1 LVVQNVIFVPPRF
14 CSSKRA
20 DQSPTVGLETII
32 TRRDSLAAMRQ
43 DGGWFTRGI
52 ELMMPSVRKQARWPE
67 AIVITVALWLFVALI
82 FLPLIVKRHE
92 GEGWDSVVLDLATIP
107 VSMLFAFPMFAV
119 FRKTLEWSQEKRA
132 LVLVGTV
139 ILTALGNIMFDLVF
153 QAWVADH
160 LESAWASLG
169 TDLSRAYPSFFNY
182 ILVFGINM
190 ALFQVSFSRRAALK
204 QELQLSRA
212 RSAAQQAQLAALRY
226 QLNPHFLFN
235 ALNSISA
242 LIVTKRNDDAER
254 MTDKLSNFLRSSL
267 NADPSELVMLD
278 EELAIT
284 EEYLDIESVRFG
296 ERLNVSV
303 DCAPDACEA
312 LVPSFL
318 VQPLVENAIK
328 HGVSPSR
335 DTVDIIIQAQVENGD
350 LCITVENSLT
360 DENPLTVP
368 PGKKPL
374 KPRQGVGLTN
384 VKRRLEAVYGPSATL
399 TAKTEENRYIATI
412 CIPKIQR
419 AS

>member
-1 LVVQNVIFVPPRF
+1 M
-14 CSSKRA
+14 
-20 DQSPTVGLETII
+20 GYETII
-32 TRRDSLAAMRQ
+32 TRRDSLAALRQ
-43 DGGWFTRGI
+43 DSNWFTRG
-52 ELMMPSVRKQARWPE
+52 LQMMMPSVRSQARWPE
-67 AIVITVALWLFVALI
+67 AIVITIALWLFVALI
-82 FLPLIVKRHE
+82 FLPLIMKRHE
-92 GEGWDSVVLDLATIP
+92 GDGWNSVLLDLATIP
-107 VSMLFAFPMFAV
+107 VSMLFALPMFAV
-119 FRKTLEWSQEKRA
+119 FRKTLEWAQEKRA

-139 ILTALGNIMFDLVF
+139 VLTALGNVMFDLVF
-153 QAWVADH
+153 QAWVANH

-169 TDLSRAYPSFFNY
+169 SDLSRAYPSFFNY

-242 LIVTKRNDDAER
+242 LIVTKRNEDAER

-296 ERLNVSV
+296 ERLNVSI
-303 DCAPDACEA
+303 DCAPGACEA

-335 DTVDIIIQAQVENGD
+335 DTVDINIRAEVTDGD
-350 LCITVENSLT
+350 LCITVENGMTEEVASTIPVLST
-360 DENPLTVP
+360 S
-368 PGKKPL
+368 KKITR
-374 KPRQGVGLTN
+374 PRQGVGLIN
-384 VKRRLEAVYGPSATL
+384 VKRRLEAVYGPAATL
-399 TAKTEENRYIATI
+399 TAETKDNRYIATI
-412 CIPKIQR
+412 CIPKIQHK
-419 AS
+419 S

>member
-1 LVVQNVIFVPPRF
+1 MGHETSITLSDSFATFRQNGNWV
-14 CSSKRA
+14 
-20 DQSPTVGLETII
+20 
-32 TRRDSLAAMRQ
+32 
-43 DGGWFTRGI
+43 TRGMNSI
-52 ELMMPSVRKQARWPE
+52 MPSVRKQARWPE
-67 AIVITVALWLFVALI
+67 AIVITIALWLFVTLI

-92 GEGWDSVVLDLATIP
+92 GEGWGSIALDIATIP
-107 VSMLFAFPMFAV
+107 VSILFAFPMFAI
-119 FRKTLEWSQEKRA
+119 FRKTLDWGQEKRA
-132 LVLVGTV
+132 LILVGTV
-139 ILTALGNIMFDLVF
+139 VMTAVANIMFDLLF
-153 QAWVADH
+153 QAWVANH
-160 LESAWASLG
+160 LDTAWATLG
-169 TDLSRAYPSFFNY
+169 TDLARVYPSFFNY

-204 QELQLSRA
+204 QELQLSQA

-242 LIVTKRNDDAER
+242 LIVTRRNEDAER

-296 ERLNVSV
+296 ERLNVTV
-303 DCAPDACEA
+303 DCAPEACEA

-335 DTVDIIIQAQVENGD
+335 QSVDINIEAQVTDGD
-350 LCITVENSLT
+350 LCITVANCISEDAAEEQARSSQAF
-360 DENPLTVP
+360 
-368 PGKKPL
+368 GRK
-374 KPRQGVGLTN
+374 GVGLQN
-384 VKRRLEAVYGPSATL
+384 VRRRLAAVYGSAATL
-399 TAKTEENRYIATI
+399 SAETKDGRYVATI
-412 CIPKIQR
+412 CIPKIQQSR
-419 AS
+419 

>member
-1 LVVQNVIFVPPRF
+1 M
-14 CSSKRA
+14 
-20 DQSPTVGLETII
+20 GYETII
-32 TRRDSLAAMRQ
+32 TRRDSLAALRQ
-43 DGGWFTRGI
+43 DANWFTRG
-52 ELMMPSVRKQARWPE
+52 LQMMMPSVRNQARWPE

-92 GEGWDSVVLDLATIP
+92 GQGWDSVLLDLATIP
-107 VSMLFAFPMFAV
+107 VSMIFALPMFAL
-119 FRKTLEWSQEKRA
+119 FRKTLDWGQERRA

-139 ILTALGNIMFDLVF
+139 ILTAFSNVMFDLLF

-160 LESAWASLG
+160 LESAWAQLG

-296 ERLNVSV
+296 ERLNVNV
-303 DCAPDACEA
+303 NCAPDACEA

-335 DTVDIIIQAQVENGD
+335 DTVDINIYAEVANGD
-350 LCITVENSLT
+350 LCIRVENSMSEEVASTIPVLT
-360 DENPLTVP
+360 SS
-368 PGKKPL
+368 KKVVR
-374 KPRQGVGLTN
+374 PRQGVGLIN
-384 VKRRLEAVYGPSATL
+384 VKRRLEAVYGTSATL
-399 TAKTEENRYIATI
+399 SSETKDNRYIATI
-412 CIPKIQR
+412 CIPKIQHGR
-419 AS
+419 

>member
-1 LVVQNVIFVPPRF
+1 MGI
-14 CSSKRA
+14 
-20 DQSPTVGLETII
+20 ETTI
-32 TRRDSLAAMRQ
+32 RRDSLAGLRQ
-43 DGGWFTRGI
+43 EVSWFSRGI
-52 ELMMPSVRKQARWPE
+52 ESMLPSVRSQARWPE

-82 FLPLIVKRHE
+82 FLPLIMKRHE
-92 GEGWDSVVLDLATIP
+92 GEGWESVVLDLATIP
-107 VSMLFAFPMFAV
+107 VSMLFALPMFAA
-119 FRKTLEWSQEKRA
+119 FRRTLDWSQEKRA
-132 LVLVGTV
+132 AVLVGTV
-139 ILTALGNIMFDLVF
+139 LLTAFGNVMFDLFF
-153 QAWVADH
+153 QAWVANH
-160 LESAWASLG
+160 LETAWASLP
-169 TDLSRAYPSFFNY
+169 TDLGRAYPSFFNY

-267 NADPSELVMLD
+267 NADPSELIMLD

-296 ERLNVSV
+296 ERLHVTV
-303 DCAPDACEA
+303 DCAPGACEA

-328 HGVSPSR
+328 HGVGPSR
-335 DTVDIIIQAQVENGD
+335 ETVNISIHADITDGD
-350 LCITVENSLT
+350 LCIRVENSMSEEVASTIPVLT
-360 DENPLTVP
+360 TS
-368 PGKKPL
+368 KSITR
-374 KPRQGVGLTN
+374 PRQGVGLQN
-384 VKRRLEAVYGPSATL
+384 VKRRLEAVYGTNASL
-399 TAKTEENRYIATI
+399 TSETKDNLYIATI
-412 CIPKIQR
+412 CIPKIQHAR
-419 AS
+419 

>member
-1 LVVQNVIFVPPRF
+1 
-14 CSSKRA
+14 
-20 DQSPTVGLETII
+20 
-32 TRRDSLAAMRQ
+32 
-43 DGGWFTRGI
+43 
-52 ELMMPSVRKQARWPE
+52 
-67 AIVITVALWLFVALI
+67 
-82 FLPLIVKRHE
+82 
-92 GEGWDSVVLDLATIP
+92 
-107 VSMLFAFPMFAV
+107 VSMVFALPMFAV

-132 LVLVGTV
+132 LILVGTV
-139 ILTALGNIMFDLVF
+139 ILTAFANVMFDLVF
-153 QAWVADH
+153 QAWVANH
-160 LESAWASLG
+160 LKTAWAQLG

-242 LIVTKRNDDAER
+242 LIVTRRNEDAER

-296 ERLNVSV
+296 ERLNVNV
-303 DCAPDACEA
+303 DCAPGACEA

-335 DTVDIIIQAQVENGD
+335 DTVQITIHAEVTDGD
-350 LCITVENSLT
+350 LCIRVENSMTEEVASTIPVLT
-360 DENPLTVP
+360 TS
-368 PGKKPL
+368 KAITR
-374 KPRQGVGLTN
+374 PRQGVGLIN
-384 VKRRLEAVYGPSATL
+384 VKRRLEAVYGPAATL
-399 TAKTEENRYIATI
+399 SAETKDNRYIATI